1 MNRSMA
7 DLEAQKNF
15 ESQMEL
21 LSIVADDRELPEFC
35 WPSTRGDVCN
45 ALQAMVAG
53 VPCDRTFPTL
63 DALIEQHDSPIVFM
77 RSLAVKVRSRAPVP
91 VRACLFAQGTK
102 GRLLSCGADAGEVCR
117 ITARSAVHD
126 LAPGGAH
133 VFCLQTGGQNQYFAI
148 VIALHLTH
156 VEDPEEHDDA

>member
-1 MNRSMA
+1 MIESFTNSSGPRLKGTCATPCRQWLRVWLVVGRS
-7 DLEAQKNF
+7 
-15 ESQMEL
+15 
-21 LSIVADDRELPEFC
+21 
-35 WPSTRGDVCN
+35 
-45 ALQAMVAG
+45 
-53 VPCDRTFPTL
+53 TL
-63 DALIEQHDSPIVFM
+63 DTLDEHHDSPIVFM